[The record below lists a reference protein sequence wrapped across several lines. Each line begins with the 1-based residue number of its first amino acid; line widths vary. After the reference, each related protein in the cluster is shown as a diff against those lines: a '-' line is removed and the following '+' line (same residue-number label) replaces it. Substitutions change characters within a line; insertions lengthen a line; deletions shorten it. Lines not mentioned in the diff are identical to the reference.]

1 MQYEKNS
8 LNEDC
13 EYSDESIDSLEVDSD
28 ECESQDLIKGTS
40 DNLML

>member
-13 EYSDESIDSLEVDSD
+13 EYNESIGSLEVDSD

-40 DNLML
+40 DNLIL